1 MSNSMLNNSARNSR
15 DQNKPLTLLDVLH
28 RTALKNPLRRAFT
41 YLHEG
46 ESEAAHLTSGELDQ
60 QARIIGG
67 LLQNMKASGERAMLV
82 YPAGLEFV
90 AAFFGCIY
98 GGVIAVPM
106 SPLNPARLGRTLP
119 KFRAVIKDAQPSV
132 VLTTRSILDKVEP
145 LFALAPELKTLRWVA
160 TDNLSPELAQE
171 WQETRPDASSLAY
184 LQYTSGSTSM
194 PKGVMVSHDNVFY
207 DAKCLEADWE
217 HTEESVIVNWLP
229 HFHDFGLLYGN
240 IQPIYS
246 SIPCILMSP
255 ISFLQKPIRW
265 LQALSHYNGTHCAAP
280 NFAYDLCVRK
290 TTPEQRAMLRLSGW
304 RVAGN
309 GGEPIRKETLERF
322 SEAFQPS
329 GFRMKAFCSGWGL
342 AEGTLRVTGTR
353 HDNSPVFKTVHASEL
368 RQGRVV
374 ESADEQGDGV
384 QTFVGS
390 GSPASGTEIA
400 IVNLSS
406 LTRCPPNK
414 VGEIWVSG
422 PCVAQG
428 YWHRPEETRQTF
440 QAHLADT
447 GEGPFLRTG
456 DLGFFKDNV
465 IFIVG
470 RHKDLIIIRGSNRYP
485 QDIELAAEQS
495 HPAARPGCGAAFSVE
510 VAGEEQLVLVQ
521 EADDKAANV
530 DEIIASIRRA
540 IAESQDIQAYAVVLI
555 KPGTIS
561 KTSSGKIQR
570 RACRDDFLAG
580 SLEGLAEW
588 RAQIA

>member
-1 MSNSMLNNSARNSR
+1 MNSSVLARN
-15 DQNKPLTLLDVLH
+15 KPFSLLDVLH
-28 RTALKNPLRRAFT
+28 RSALKNPLRRAFT

-60 QARIIGG
+60 QARVIGG

-82 YPAGLEFV
+82 YAAGLEFV

-106 SPLNPARLGRTLP
+106 SPPNPARLGRTLP
-119 KFRAVIKDAQPSV
+119 KFQAVMKDAQPSV
-132 VLTTRSILDKVEP
+132 VLTTRSILDQFEP
-145 LFALAPELKTLRWVA
+145 LFAVTPGLKALHWVG
-160 TDNLSPELAQE
+160 TDDLSLELAEE
-171 WQETRPDASSLAY
+171 WQEIEPDATSPAY
-184 LQYTSGSTSM
+184 LQYTSGSTSL
-194 PKGVMVSHDNVFY
+194 PKGVMVSHENVFY
-207 DAKCLEADWE
+207 DAECLEADWA
-217 HTEESVIVNWLP
+217 HTEDSVIVNWLP

-240 IQPIYS
+240 VQPIYS
-246 SIPCILMSP
+246 SIPCVLMSP
-255 ISFLQKPIRW
+255 ISFLQKPLRW
-265 LQALSHYNGTHCAAP
+265 LEALSHYKGTHCAAP

-290 TTPEQRAMLRLSGW
+290 TTPEQRAMLNLSAW

-329 GFRMKAFCSGWGL
+329 GFRLKAFCPGWGL

-353 HDNSPVFKTVHASEL
+353 HDDSPVFKTVQASEL

-374 ESADEQGDGV
+374 ESTEQQEGG

-400 IVNLSS
+400 IVNPSS
-406 LTRCPPNK
+406 LTSCPPNE

-428 YWHRPEETRQTF
+428 YWNRPEETRQTF

-495 HPAARPGCGAAFSVE
+495 HSAARPGCGAAFSVE

-540 IAESQDIQAYAVVLI
+540 IAESQDIQAYAIVLI

-580 SLEGLAEW
+580 SLDALAEW
-588 RAQIA
+588 RAQKA